1 MGRWSFIKLVSQHCL
16 YLFQWC
22 GYSIIRFSGFP
33 AGSDS
38 WVCLWWGRPKFDPW
52 VGKIPGEGNGYPVQ
66 LFLPGKSQGWRS
78 LAGYNPWGHKK
89 LDTNERLIF
98 SLSLQDSISLKYL
111 FGEGENNL
119 LLSSNWYYQFLTLSL
134 IASIHLF
141 ILSAG
146 KFWRSLISQIPF
158 KALKIST
165 FKIHSL
171 SSTFRELLLS

>member
-1 MGRWSFIKLVSQHCL
+1 MVQIFESACGEGDWGLIPWSGRS
-16 YLFQWC
+16 
-22 GYSIIRFSGFP
+22 
-33 AGSDS
+33 
-38 WVCLWWGRPKFDPW
+38 
-52 VGKIPGEGNGYPVQ
+52 PGEGNGYPLQ
-66 LFLPGKSQGWRS
+66 LFSPGKSQGWRS

-134 IASIHLF
+134 ITSIHLF

-146 KFWRSLISQIPF
+146 KFWRSLYFPNTIQSSEDINIQN
-158 KALKIST
+158 T
-165 FKIHSL
+165 FSKFNILGNFS
-171 SSTFRELLLS
+171 